1 LSGIKFFP
9 HGEDGFSV
17 NENVNT
23 GRTSEPPTTAY
34 HFSSGSGDRD
44 VIISL
49 AKTNQTTQLIG
60 THGTGLDTAV
70 VIGSQSSDTSFDF
83 KRNVGAG
90 NTLNLAGGNL
100 LYRVAKDGQL
110 FAPLLQNS
118 ATPKLTYFDTSSGRL
133 TYGGGQTLPSETPG
147 TIVYVTG
154 SAPTM
159 GEIPSPGNPGPALY
173 CGQIP
178 IGMSYGI
185 IRVDQ
190 YWGNDDNASNTTT
203 NGLKSKYQI
212 PFKTVAAAL
221 AIAAAGDTV
230 LVNPGT
236 YTELSGLILPAG
248 IALRGTSTQTT
259 TIQMTGVSAATTL
272 LTMGENTRVEDL
284 TLYLQSPGPFHYDLT
299 GVLFPSGS
307 NTSVTAKIRT
317 CVITVDNSGC
327 EYQGTSNV
335 YGVRASS
342 AGTLGSGSFSF
353 NSLKGSTINV
363 RSNGGGKKRGIL
375 VDGPNIVTTRD
386 LNVYVSRPPN
396 PSTDPSGSYVGIETN
411 NDVGQLGSIQLRSTT
426 VGCVTPDISAGHTYT
441 ASDILQTTPAT
452 ITNPTYLASAGIQV
466 GPGTDLVTKS
476 AGNRGFST
484 YIYPTT
490 IFYGLKGNLDVAT
503 TSGYLWP
510 GTQKVSND
518 FPDTNLVSP
527 AYYRVQQPCLL
538 SGLSAGLNIGAGGTD
553 AVTVLV
559 RYTPISTGI
568 ITSTPFT
575 VTMVAGETIK
585 EFYNASVR
593 LNTGD
598 RIHVQLLYTGGNGNE
613 GHDLTVQLD
622 MF

>member
-1 LSGIKFFP
+1 LSGIQFFP

-49 AKTNQTTQLIG
+49 AKTGQTTQLIG

-118 ATPKLTYFDTSSGRL
+118 ATPKLTYFDTSSGCL

-190 YWGNDDNASNTTT
+190 YWGNDGNASNIIT

-236 YTELSGLILPAG
+236 YTETTSLTLPAG

-284 TLYLQSPGPFHYDLT
+284 TLYLQSPGPAHYDLT

-335 YGVRASS
+335 YGVQASS

-363 RSNGGGKKRGIL
+363 RSNGGGNKRGIL

-386 LNVYVSRPPN
+386 LNVYVSQ
-396 PSTDPSGSYVGIETN
+396 PSNTASTGSYVGIEM
-411 NDVGQLGSIQLRSTT
+411 NDVSETGSIQLRSTT
-426 VGCVTPDISAGHTYT
+426 VGCVMPTAGQSYT

-452 ITNPTYLASAGIQV
+452 ITNPTYLATAGIQI
-466 GPGTDLVTKS
+466 GPGSDLVTKS
-476 AGNRGFST
+476 AGNKGFNT
-484 YIYPTT
+484 YVYPTT
-490 IFYGLKGNLDVAT
+490 IYYGLKGNLNAAT
-503 TSGYLWP
+503 TTSYLWP

-518 FPDTNLVSP
+518 FPDTGTPP

-553 AVTVLV
+553 TVTVLV
-559 RYTPISTGI
+559 RYTPISTGV
-568 ITSTPFT
+568 ITNTPFT
-575 VTMVAGETIK
+575 VTLTVSETNK

-598 RIHVQLLYTGGNGNE
+598 RIHVQLSYTGGHSNN
-613 GHDLTVQLD
+613 GHDLTVQID